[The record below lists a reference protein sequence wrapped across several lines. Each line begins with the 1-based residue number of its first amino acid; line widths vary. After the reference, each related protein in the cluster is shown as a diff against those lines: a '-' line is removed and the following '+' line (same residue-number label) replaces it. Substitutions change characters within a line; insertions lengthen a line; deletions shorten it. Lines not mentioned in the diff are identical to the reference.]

1 MIVLLSIL
9 IIVTAYL
16 IGSVS
21 VGYLFAR
28 WFKGVDI
35 RKLGSGNTGATNISR
50 LMGFKMA
57 VLVLILDALKGF
69 VAVYLALSLL
79 QKGLLAG
86 EWVVLLSGVA
96 VIAGHNW
103 PLYFNFKGGRGAAT
117 MLGVFLALIPVPTLI
132 VFAIVIVIIAL
143 TRYVS
148 LGSISGALAI
158 PITMIVLKKPSEYF
172 IFGLIICLVIFYQH
186 RENIK
191 RLLKGTESRLGD
203 KLTNSGKRV
212 K

>member
-1 MIVLLSIL
+1 MISLLTVVI
-9 IIVTAYL
+9 AYL

-21 VGYLFAR
+21 IGYLFAR

-35 RKLGSGNTGATNISR
+35 RKQGSGNTGATNISR

-69 VAVYLALSLL
+69 IAVHLALLFL
-79 QKGLLAG
+79 RRDLLAG
-86 EWVVLLSGVA
+86 EWVVLLCGVV

-117 MLGVFLALIPVPTLI
+117 MLGVFLALIPVPALI
-132 VFAIVIVIIAL
+132 VFAVVVAIIAA

-148 LGSISGALAI
+148 LGSIAGAAAI
-158 PITMIVLKKPSEYF
+158 PVTMIIIDKPSEYF
-172 IFGLIICLVIFYQH
+172 YFGLLISFVIIFQH

-191 RLLKGTESRLGD
+191 RLIKGKESKLGE
-203 KLTNSGKRV
+203 KLTAQGKRV